1 MAYRRTKIAQF
12 LCYLVFNLTRKKVFD
27 ARNRPV
33 MRENHFHEETVF
45 RGGKKAL
52 DDGRGFTATLIK
64 IQKGGLR
71 LQRWL
76 IALLIFLL
84 MSLIVINSYNT
95 GQFRVVRFGAMAQ
108 SKENTQDYVQ
118 LKPIYPTPIGHGG
131 FLVHNKGCRI
141 PAMDPLDP
149 AIKRFITKEE
159 PLVCEYGNFPPLI
172 ESNNTALFVNPL
184 AWDKFYNKSEEIN
197 CCWRSF
203 RRTKDQDNAIT
214 YDEECHPFQDSCIV
228 NTEFVKV
235 ECYRGNNMI
244 YKDYF
249 AFLPRKSWVEDR
261 CKQALDTDTAND
273 RLSMLVIGLDSISR
287 LNFHRMMPMTVKALQ
302 SLGAVEMFGYTKVA
316 DNTFPNLVPV
326 LSGLNENELH
336 DMCWQKPTKTFDDC
350 PFLWKKYSI
359 AGYRTIF
366 GEDACSMTTFNY
378 LKPGFRE
385 PPTDY
390 YLRPYCIGAEHD
402 IGNTHKL
409 NANLC
414 IGTRKTFDCLLH
426 YARKTA
432 VEFAAEPY
440 FAFIWQASLT
450 HDFFTYPQL
459 GDSSYRDFIEYVS
472 RQGLLNRTVL
482 VMMSDHGIRWG
493 EFRQTYQGKTEDRLP
508 FVFVVLPKWWREK
521 YPLAWSNLQ
530 RNSRSLT
537 TPFDLH
543 ETLTDLLHP
552 HVLHETFLRKRNKV
566 LAALPVPRGISWFLP
581 VPEHRTCDMA
591 QISNHW
597 CMCHSSSNISLNDTG
612 LQDSVSFL
620 VGELNRILSKYPP
633 CAILNLK
640 EIKDA
645 KLWLDKSNGTT
656 LMDYTVT
663 IQTTPGDAIL
673 EGTVRYR
680 TEDNSRK
687 LVGSIS
693 RLNAYGK
700 QSACVDEFNMRLYC
714 YCL

>member
-1 MAYRRTKIAQF
+1 MYI
-12 LCYLVFNLTRKKVFD
+12 LLVQFNLTRTKAPD
-27 ARNRPV
+27 LRNRSV
-33 MRENHFHEETVF
+33 MRENHFHEEAVF

-52 DDGRGFTATLIK
+52 NDERGFTATLIK

-71 LQRWL
+71 LRRWL
-76 IALLIFLL
+76 IGLLIFLL
-84 MSLIVINSYNT
+84 MSLVVINSYNT
-95 GQFRVVRFGAMAQ
+95 GQFRIVRFGAMAQ
-108 SKENTQDYVQ
+108 SKENSHEDYVQ
-118 LKPIYPTPIGHGG
+118 LKPIYPSPIGNGG
-131 FLVHNKGCRI
+131 FLVRNKGCRI
-141 PAMDPLDP
+141 PAMDPFDP

-159 PLVCEYGNFPPLI
+159 PLVCDHGNLPLI
-172 ESNNTALFVNPL
+172 DSNNTALFVNPL
-184 AWDKFYNKSEEIN
+184 AWNEFYNKSKGIS

-203 RRTKDQDNAIT
+203 WRTKDQDNAVT
-214 YDEECHPFQDSCIV
+214 YDKECHPFKDSCTV
-228 NTEFVKV
+228 SAEFVKV
-235 ECYRGNNMI
+235 ECSRNSKMI

-249 AFLPRKSWVEDR
+249 AFLPRKPSVEDR
-261 CKQALDTDTAND
+261 CKQTFNKMDTEND
-273 RLSMLVIGLDSISR
+273 RLSILVIGLDSVSR

-302 SLGAVEMFGYTKVA
+302 SLGAVEMLGYTKVA
-316 DNTFPNLVPV
+316 DNTYPNLVPV
-326 LSGLNENELH
+326 LSGLSAGELLNL
-336 DMCWQKPTKTFDDC
+336 CWQKPEKTFDDC
-350 PFLWKKYSI
+350 PLLWKKYSA

-366 GEDACSMTTFNY
+366 AEDACSMTTFNY

-402 IGNTHKL
+402 IGNSNKL

-414 IGTRKTFDCLLH
+414 LGARKNFDCLLQ
-426 YARKTA
+426 YARKAA
-432 VEFAAEPY
+432 VEFATEPY

-450 HDFFTYPQL
+450 HDYFTYPQL
-459 GDSSYRDFIEYVS
+459 GDSSYRDFVEHVS
-472 RQGLLNRTVL
+472 QQGLLNRTVL
-482 VMMSDHGIRWG
+482 VMMSDHGMRWG

-508 FVFVVLPKWWREK
+508 FVFIVLPKWWREK
-521 YPLAWSNLQ
+521 YPLAWGNLR

-543 ETLTDLLHP
+543 ETLTDFVNP
-552 HVLHETFLRKRNKV
+552 HVVHETFLKKRIKIQ
-566 LAALPVPRGISWFLP
+566 AASPVPRGISWFLP
-581 VPEHRTCDMA
+581 VPEHRTCEMA
-591 QISNHW
+591 QISSHW

-612 LQDSVSFL
+612 LQDSVAFL
-620 VGELNRILSKYPP
+620 VGELNGMLSKYPP

-640 EIKDA
+640 DIKDA

-663 IQTTPGDAIL
+663 IQTTPGDAVF
-673 EGTVRYR
+673 EGSIRYR